1 MKIAITAAPATGRL
15 APIVLRGDMGK
26 AFALAARL
34 CYHGVEIHV
43 RNPADIDRATIKQ
56 LMERHDLG
64 VPTLGTGM
72 AAGMDGLTFADPDKS
87 IRQRAMARID
97 GHIALASEL
106 GSAVT
111 IGLIWGRVTNDPATQ
126 PEHIAIASE
135 CLAQCCVRA
144 KALGVTLLLEAINRY
159 ESDYPVTLHQ
169 AINIVKPIGLPNLRI
184 LADTYHMNIEET
196 DMAAALRR
204 AGSLLGHI
212 HLVDSNRQAP
222 GHGHMDLRSLVQT
235 LHEIGYS
242 GYLSFEVQP
251 MPSPEQAAA
260 DGIAAVAG
268 FPGVDALQRI

>member
-1 MKIAITAAPATGRL
+1 
-15 APIVLRGDMGK
+15 MGK

-34 CYHGVEIHV
+34 GYHGVEIHV

-196 DMAAALRR
+196 DMADALRR